1 MSAFETVISKGGKV
15 EEKSLVNLIEMLM
28 NQLLRLDAITA
39 DGDVK
44 LKRKMQVKYNYLKN
58 SISNL

>member
-1 MSAFETVISKGGKV
+1 MINKGGKV

-44 LKRKMQVKYNYLKN
+44 LKRKMQVN
-58 SISNL
+58 SKV